1 MPRVYDVEDE
11 MKSDGR
17 SCGDIRDDYKE
28 CVRECMKKVI
38 N

>member
-1 MPRVYDVEDE
+1 MEDE

-28 CVRECMKKVI
+28 CVRECMKRMTWQKNV
-38 N
+38 